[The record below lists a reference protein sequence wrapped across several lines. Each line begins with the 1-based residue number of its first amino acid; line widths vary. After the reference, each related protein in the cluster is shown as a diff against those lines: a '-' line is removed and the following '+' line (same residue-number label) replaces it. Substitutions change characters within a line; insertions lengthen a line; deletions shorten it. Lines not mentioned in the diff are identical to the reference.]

1 MKVNRFNSHV
11 AFIHSSGKIL
21 EWGYLMLRRITTLI
35 QKDFFEFC
43 LSKSWIIVLM
53 MPLFIGFLYL
63 VVYKQAETKTFT
75 LAYTPNNDPALVEV
89 IKKSQIDLKLFP
101 DQKAAQA
108 ALNNGKIDGLI
119 DLNHQTKQS
128 SLLIDKSRAQEG
140 IFIVNAINLALINA
154 ARPHEIPQINLVYN
168 NEQLPVRWLSLP
180 VWLLQIILTICL
192 LQEAAAVADEKEK
205 QTLHSLLIT
214 PMSTFE
220 YLFSKLLWY
229 TILGVGALFLTIL
242 ITKAPVNLCLLFGFG
257 AAGSLAFGSLAL
269 LIGMSAPSALFAR
282 TIATLTYLISALPL
296 MVQDLSFSWKKGLYV
311 FPSFL
316 VLKGFEKT
324 LFNSYSKEISFWI
337 AGLFIQAIALLL
349 ITHFYIRKKADF

>member
-1 MKVNRFNSHV
+1 MF
-11 AFIHSSGKIL
+11 
-21 EWGYLMLRRITTLI
+21 RRITTLI

-63 VVYKQAETKTFT
+63 VVYRQAETETFS
-75 LAYTPNNDPALVEV
+75 LAYTPNNDPTLIEV
-89 IKKSQIDLKLFP
+89 IKKSQINLRLFP
-101 DQKAAQA
+101 HQKAAQS

-119 DLNHQTKQS
+119 IENHQTKQS
-128 SLLIDKSRAQEG
+128 SLLIDKARAQEG
-140 IFIVNAINLALINA
+140 IFIVNTINLALINA
-154 ARPHEIPQINLVYN
+154 SRPHQIPQINLVYN

-214 PMSTFE
+214 PMSTIE

-229 TILGVGALFLTIL
+229 TILGVGALFLTLL
-242 ITKAPVNLCLLFGFG
+242 ITKAPVNLCLLLLFSV
-257 AAGSLAFGSLAL
+257 AGSLTFGSLAL
-269 LIGMSAPSALFAR
+269 LIGMSAPTALFAR
-282 TIATLTYLISALPL
+282 TFATLTYLISALPL
-296 MVQDLSFSWKKGLYV
+296 MIRDLSFSWKECLYL

-316 VLKGFEKT
+316 ILKGFEKA
-324 LFNSYSKEISFWI
+324 LFNSFQPEVFFWI
-337 AGLFIQAIALLL
+337 TGLFMQAIVLLL